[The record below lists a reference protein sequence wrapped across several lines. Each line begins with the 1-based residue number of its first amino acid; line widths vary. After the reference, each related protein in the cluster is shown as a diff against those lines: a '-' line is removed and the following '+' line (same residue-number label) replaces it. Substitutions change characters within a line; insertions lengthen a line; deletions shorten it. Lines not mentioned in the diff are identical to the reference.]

1 MQELRPYLSNTWNGN
16 RFHQF
21 FLSHGK
27 RQGWTEMVSAIENAS
42 ALDNTAF
49 DFKRIQKY
57 VEIFI
62 LIQFAG
68 LTHDMYY
75 DHKRQKI

>member
-1 MQELRPYLSNTWNGN
+1 
-16 RFHQF
+16 
-21 FLSHGK
+21 
-27 RQGWTEMVSAIENAS
+27 MVSAIENAS

-49 DFKRIQKY
+49 DFKRIKKY
-57 VEIFI
+57 IEIFI

>member
-1 MQELRPYLSNTWNGN
+1 MQELRPYLSNTWIGN

-21 FLSHGK
+21 ILSHGK
-27 RQGWTEMVSAIENAS
+27 RHGWTEMVSAIENAS

-49 DFKRIQKY
+49 DFKIIKKY
-57 VEIFI
+57 IELFI
-62 LIQFAG
+62 LMQFTG